1 MAKLAAPFA
10 GHPLVT
16 DVRQAG
22 MILAIEL
29 RPEPGGT
36 EDGNAVEIA
45 TRRGPAMYRTAP
57 ERGVLLRPLGA
68 VLSWMPPYCLDDEQL
83 APMAGAPGAA
93 IDAAHGVAENGP
105 ARTMAKRWE
114 RKEGGS

>member
-45 TRRGPAMYRTAP
+45 NRRGPAMSRTAP
-57 ERGVLLRPLGA
+57 QRGVLPRPLGA
-68 VLSWMPPYCLDDEQL
+68 LLNWMLQSCIVHPHTPDRQRP
-83 APMAGAPGAA
+83 AAGAR
-93 IDAAHGVAENGP
+93 VS
-105 ARTMAKRWE
+105 ARVH
-114 RKEGGS
+114 